1 MSEVCSRRA
10 RDCMALRVQETLRRY
25 RLWLWA
31 LDLSLA
37 YAVLE
42 QSQEPWQVSRLSGLA
57 HPKEASASSHLT
69 DAGFNH

>member
-1 MSEVCSRRA
+1 MV
-10 RDCMALRVQETLRRY
+10 LRFQKTLRRY
-25 RLWLWA
+25 CLWVWV

-37 YAVLE
+37 CARLE
-42 QSQEPWQVSRLSGLA
+42 QSQEPGQFSRLSCLA